1 MSQKSNFTLS
11 FIGIDDQPC
20 AEAAYLTWT
29 PSRFR
34 ILRSESSGSEKI
46 VLGQEHIEQTAPIFP
61 KEVDSSQI
69 GIPTVLF
76 YADST
81 PGSAGKESYEI
92 TFEAGEKHKDIFVG
106 GKFQEGK
113 LFNGAS
119 PEGLDIKIQALKDG
133 VEISAAETMIRVRKN
148 ANLLS
153 EKAKKDY
160 LHALT
165 TINEV
170 DSEGRGIGI
179 YSTDFFKMHVKGS
192 KSIAHGTEVFLPW
205 HRLYILDLERQ
216 LQNVDPAVSLHYW
229 KFDEPAPN
237 IFKADFLGESVIDRV
252 EHPIMTNGVSTSFAR
267 FNADNPLRLWAI
279 DREKLI
285 RRMSWFD
292 NQHEQAG
299 FYAED
304 EQTHQVYFQAVLNE
318 KDTYKNKEYLF
329 KQTVDEDGNPI
340 ADDQSFTKLEI
351 DPHGY
356 THVSNNGF
364 INYVPTAPKDPIFF
378 FLHSNVERMWGK
390 WQTIH
395 ALFDP
400 SSKKNYPNQKEDTS
414 IPAWRNVNASLW
426 PWNGK
431 LTPNEYHYEAPGTR
445 KNNFTTSKCFK
456 NFKDNSPV
464 IKDALDPFGV
474 TDYRNYLGFEY
485 DDTAAFLKQYSLQN
499 DHTLKAEKSSNAFVE
514 SIKSPGL
521 QILHKEEDVESL
533 LQSMEQLLN
542 RHSAT
547 KLKLNKSAA
556 PGATE
561 GSGNSALR
569 TVLNTL
575 TFNNIFSPQVTK
587 LSATIN
593 SNLER
598 LIAVAEHR
606 EEVDAILVP
615 LVYADNRDVIHQLEL
630 NFKAL
635 EENIKAAVSVRYYN
649 EDSDTY
655 ETKAFSRYL
664 VIYLLALYD
673 YEFIQDEKIFGFI
686 ARNSAVLI
694 EEIMEEEY
702 LDLLIALLCFASNE
716 TIRRVYEILSEP
728 TDFLTHLKEKSKQ
741 VEDKKTLN
749 KIWAL
754 VALFSNARRNH

>member
-11 FIGIDDQPC
+11 FIGIEDKPC
-20 AEAAYLTWT
+20 AEAAYITWT

-34 ILRSESSGSEKI
+34 ISRSSSSGSEKI
-46 VLGQEHIEQTAPIFP
+46 VLGQEHIEKAAPEFP
-61 KEVDSSQI
+61 KEVHSSQI

-92 TFEAGEKHKDIFVG
+92 TFNAGESHKDIFVG
-106 GKFQEGK
+106 GKFQDGK

-119 PEGLDIKIQALKDG
+119 PEGLDIKIKALKDG
-133 VEISAAETMIRVRKN
+133 VEISATETMIRVRKN

-153 EKAKKDY
+153 EKAKKAY
-160 LHALT
+160 LHALA
-165 TINEV
+165 TINKI

-205 HRLYILDLERQ
+205 HRLYLLDMERQ
-216 LQNVDPAVSLHYW
+216 LQSVDPAVSLHYW

-237 IFKADFLGESVIDRV
+237 IFKADFLGASVIDQLGY
-252 EHPIMTNGVSTSFAR
+252 PIMTSGVSTSFAR
-267 FNADNPLRLWAI
+267 FDADNPLRFWAI

-292 NQHEQAG
+292 NQSKQAG
-299 FYAED
+299 SNDYD
-304 EQTHQVYFQAVLNE
+304 QTGGIVFQAVLNE
-318 KDTYKNKEYLF
+318 KGTYDNKEYLF
-329 KQTVDEDGNPI
+329 KQTVDENGKVITDPR
-340 ADDQSFTKLEI
+340 SFTTLEG
-351 DPHGY
+351 DPHGS

-364 INYVPTAPKDPIFF
+364 INYVPTAPKDPVFF

-390 WQTIH
+390 WQTMH
-395 ALFDP
+395 TLFDP
-400 SSKKNYPNQKEDTS
+400 SSEKNYPNQKEDTS

-426 PWNGK
+426 PWNGE
-431 LTPNEYHYEAPGTR
+431 LTPNEYHYAPPGTR
-445 KNNFTTSKCFK
+445 TNNFTTSKCFK
-456 NFKDNSPV
+456 NFKDNSPI
-464 IKDALDPFGV
+464 IKDALDPFGI
-474 TDYRNYLGFEY
+474 TDYQNHLGFEY
-485 DDTAAFLKQYSLQN
+485 DDTAAFLNQYSLQN
-499 DHTLKAEKSSNAFVE
+499 DPALKAEKNSNAFVE
-514 SIKSPGL
+514 SLQSPGW
-521 QILHKEEDVESL
+521 QILDKEEDVESL
-533 LQSMEQLLN
+533 LESMEELVN
-542 RHSAT
+542 KHSET
-547 KLKLNKSAA
+547 KLRLNKSAT
-556 PGATE
+556 PEATE

-575 TFNNIFSPQVTK
+575 TFNKIFSPQVTK

-593 SNLER
+593 NSLEK

-606 EEVDAILVP
+606 EEVDAILIS
-615 LVYADNRDVIHQLEL
+615 LVYADNRDIIHQLEL

-635 EENIKAAVSVRYYN
+635 EEDITTDVSVRYYN
-649 EDSDTY
+649 EDSDKY

-673 YEFIQDEKIFGFI
+673 YEFIQDESIFEFI

-716 TIRRVYEILSEP
+716 TIRKVYEILSGS
-728 TDFLTHLKEKSKQ
+728 TDFLTHLKVKPKQ
-741 VEDKKTLN
+741 VADKKTSN

-754 VALFSNARRNH
+754 VALFSNAQINH

>member
-1 MSQKSNFTLS
+1 MSQQSNFTMS

-20 AEAAYLTWT
+20 PEAAYITWT

-34 ILRSESSGSEKI
+34 ISRSDSSGSEKI
-46 VLGQEHIEQTAPIFP
+46 ALGQEQIEQSAPIFP

-81 PGSAGKESYEI
+81 PGSVGKESYEI
-92 TFEAGEKHKDIFVG
+92 TFKAGESHKDIFVG
-106 GKFQEGK
+106 GKFQDGK

-119 PEGLDIKIQALKDG
+119 PEGLDIKIKALKDG
-133 VEISAAETMIRVRKN
+133 VEINATETMIRVRKN

-153 EKAKKDY
+153 EKAKKAY
-160 LHALT
+160 LHALA
-165 TINEV
+165 TINKV
-170 DSEGRGIGI
+170 DSGGRGIGI

-205 HRLYILDLERQ
+205 HRLYLLDLERQ

-252 EHPIMTNGVSTSFAR
+252 KYPIMTDGVSTSFAR
-267 FNADNPLRLWAI
+267 FDADNPLRFWAI

-285 RRMSWFD
+285 RRMSWFN
-292 NQHEQAG
+292 NQDEQAG
-299 FYAED
+299 FYVKD
-304 EQTHQVYFQAVLNE
+304 KKTHQVSFQAVQKE

-329 KQTVDEDGNPI
+329 KQTVDEDGSPI
-340 ADDQSFTKLEI
+340 ADEHSFTKLEI

-390 WQTIH
+390 WQTMH

-400 SSKKNYPNQKEDTS
+400 SSEKNYPNQKEDKS
-414 IPAWRNVNASLW
+414 VPAWRNVNASLW

-445 KNNFTTSKCFK
+445 ANNFTTSKYFK

-485 DDTAAFLKQYSLQN
+485 DDTAAFLNQYSLQN
-499 DHTLKAEKSSNAFVE
+499 DHALKAEKSSNAFVE

-533 LQSMEQLLN
+533 LQSMEQLVN

-547 KLKLNKSAA
+547 KLRLNKSAA

-575 TFNNIFSPQVTK
+575 TFNKIFSPQVTK

-593 SNLER
+593 SNLES
-598 LIAVAEHR
+598 LFAVAEHR

-635 EENIKAAVSVRYYN
+635 EEDIKAEVSVRYYN
-649 EDSDTY
+649 KDSDTY

-664 VIYLLALYD
+664 VIYLLGLYD
-673 YEFIQDEKIFGFI
+673 YEFIQDEKIYEFI
-686 ARNSAVLI
+686 AKNRVFLLRKI
-694 EEIMEEEY
+694 EEEEY

-716 TIRRVYEILSEP
+716 TIRRIYSTLSEC
-728 TDFLTHLKEKSKQ
+728 TDLLADLKEKSEQNSHEK
-741 VEDKKTLN
+741 LSN

-754 VALFSNARRNH
+754 YTLFNNAL